1 MRRLT
6 SRTAL
11 LALVAAGVV
20 GGLLLLVLTLKS
32 PVIFGLR
39 DDIKHAIPHQA
50 VPEGVAS
57 LSAEACGVCHREIYD
72 EWKTSIHAQAYD
84 DPLFQAYWRKDKHIW
99 VCLNCHTPL
108 QNQQPEVITDLRGG
122 RINRPVSH
130 PNPAFDPSLQR
141 EGITC
146 AACHVRDG
154 VILGPFGD
162 SVAPHPTRYDPRF
175 RSTEI
180 CYTCHAVPSD
190 RFQFYNGGPCAT
202 FMEFEAGPYKA
213 KGYICQT
220 CHMPEV
226 ERPIAEGGPVR
237 KGRRHLWRGGHD
249 PDQVKRALS
258 VSLAADQAE
267 LKAGKKATW
276 TLTLTNS
283 GAGHMLP
290 TGDPDRYL
298 QAEFEVVDA
307 AGRVLSSRSL
317 TVKRWILWWPVIY
330 EYDDTRIP
338 PFESRDL
345 AFSYA
350 VPRRDEGLTLHV
362 RVSYHIL
369 TERAYQRLQRKYGL
383 TVEVPHVFTLYEEQV
398 PLREGT
404 VQRQA
409 AARPTPP
416 RCAPEQTHADET
428 G

>member
-11 LALVAAGVV
+11 LALVAIGIV
-20 GGLLLLVLTLKS
+20 GALLLLVSTLKS

-72 EWKTSIHAQAYD
+72 EWKTSIHAQAFD
-84 DPLFQAYWRKDKHIW
+84 DPLFRAYWRKDKHIW

-108 QNQQPEVITDLRGG
+108 QNQQPEVITDLQGG

-130 PNPAFDPSLQR
+130 PNTDFDPSLQR

-213 KGYICQT
+213 KGYICQN

-249 PDQVKRALS
+249 PEQIARALT
-258 VSLAADQAE
+258 VSLAADRPV
-267 LKAGKKATW
+267 LAGGRRTTW

-298 QAEFEVVDA
+298 LAEFEVVDA
-307 AGRVLSSRSL
+307 QGRVRASRRV
-317 TVKRWILWWPVIY
+317 TVSRWILWWPVIY
-330 EYDDTRIP
+330 EYTDTRIP
-338 PFESRDL
+338 PLQSRDL

-350 VPRRDEGLTLHV
+350 VPNRDEGLTLHA

-369 TERAYQRLQRKYGL
+369 TERAYARLQRKYGL
-383 TVEVPHVFTLYEEQV
+383 TVEVPHVFTLYEERV

-404 VQRQA
+404 PQRQA
-409 AARPTPP
+409 AVRPPRP
-416 RCAPEQTHADET
+416 RCAPGDGRTA
-428 G
+428 GLG